1 MIQGLENWGGESDL
15 AHQMQDEYNRR
26 RAAAL
31 AQAQQQQA
39 ATQMQ
44 QAKTHGQGIAP
55 LQQPTQA
62 LGAYQS
68 PDQAMQTPQSQ
79 GVGFAPTA
87 QNGAATQSQRMATQY
102 QGQQIAGDAQRQAV
116 NSQVAGPRTI
126 DGDEQRRTATAAAAN
141 AAGVRPSVD
150 ANQHAMWATA
160 MGPQQQAQQPPR
172 PMLQPPAPMGRP
184 MQPQG
189 RPAFAR
195 PQMSPPGRFGTFTP
209 RRGPPRF

>member
-15 AHQMQDEYNRR
+15 AQQMQDEYNRR

-31 AQAQQQQA
+31 AQQRQMA
-39 ATQMQ
+39 AQMQ
-44 QAKTHGQGIAP
+44 QPAQGQGMASI
-55 LQQPTQA
+55 QQPMQA
-62 LGAYQS
+62 LGAYQ
-68 PDQAMQTPQSQ
+68 PPGQAMQAQPNQ
-79 GVGFAPTA
+79 GVGFTPPT
-87 QNGAATQSQRMATQY
+87 QNSAATQY

-116 NSQVAGPRTI
+116 NNQIAGGRAT

-141 AAGVRPSVD
+141 AAGARPSVD
-150 ANQHAMWATA
+150 ANQHALWAAA
-160 MGPQQQAQQPPR
+160 MGPQQQPQQPPR
-172 PMLQPPAPMGRP
+172 PMLQPPGQIGRP

-209 RRGPPRF
+209 RGGPPRF